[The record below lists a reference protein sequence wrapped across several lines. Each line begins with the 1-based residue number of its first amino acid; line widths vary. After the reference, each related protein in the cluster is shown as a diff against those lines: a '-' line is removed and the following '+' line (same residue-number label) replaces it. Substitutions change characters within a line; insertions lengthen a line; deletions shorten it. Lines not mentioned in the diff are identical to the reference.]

1 MNVEHQVLQVRIY
14 TCLRVDRCLLIG
26 QQMVELDYTDGNSLE
41 FLCFKHDLFKLRIF
55 YNLIGNDCG
64 EMSSFCDVPP
74 IITVKRGVQI
84 VSQTLHAAHHKKA
97 NESKRH
103 CRAAE
108 NRKGVRYGGCL
119 ERAYLPRVSGI
130 VSVLRGQ
137 RPQDSP

>member
-1 MNVEHQVLQVRIY
+1 MNVEHQVLQVRIN

-74 IITVKRGVQI
+74 IITVQRGVQI
-84 VSQTLHAAHHKKA
+84 VSQTLQHITKKQM
-97 NESKRH
+97 SQR
-103 CRAAE
+103 
-108 NRKGVRYGGCL
+108 
-119 ERAYLPRVSGI
+119 GI
-130 VSVLRGQ
+130 
-137 RPQDSP
+137 